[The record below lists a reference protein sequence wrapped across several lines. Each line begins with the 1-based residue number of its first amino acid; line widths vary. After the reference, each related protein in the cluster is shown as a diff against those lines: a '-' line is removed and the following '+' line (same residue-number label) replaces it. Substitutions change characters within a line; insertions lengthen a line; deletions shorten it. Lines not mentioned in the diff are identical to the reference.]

1 MRLTTGAAAL
11 TLALTAASARAD
23 APWMNPSLSP
33 DARADA
39 LEAKLDET
47 QKLSLLHGHFAL
59 AAYYGAFS
67 GSAPPPIPGAIG
79 SSGFVPGIAA
89 LAVPALQ
96 ETDGGLGVSDAMDE
110 AWNTGAT
117 PLPANLALAASFD
130 PALAH
135 ATGSI
140 AGQEAWRRGFN
151 VLLAGG
157 VNLTRDPRGGRN
169 FEYLGEDPYLA
180 GQLDGQIIAG
190 IQAQHVVATIKHFA
204 LNDKE
209 SNRYADDAHLNEA
222 SARESDLL
230 AFELA
235 IEGGAPASVM
245 CSYNLVGG
253 AYACGNAHLL
263 NDVLKHDWH
272 YPGWVMS
279 DWGAVHSVKDALA
292 GLDQESGEEFDA
304 QVFFDTPLADAV
316 KSGAVPQA
324 RIDGMV
330 HRILRSMFAVGLF
343 DHPPVKT
350 PIDYQADALSA
361 QHEEEEGLVLL
372 KNNDNLL
379 PLTKGTERV
388 AVIGGYANAGVLSG
402 GGSSQVIPDV
412 PAQLLPTVLM
422 GEGLADNHSSAVIDP
437 DAPLAAMHDLAPA
450 AQFRFDPGNY
460 PSSAARLAKWADV
473 VVVFARK
480 WQTESQDVPDLT
492 LPDGQDAM
500 IEDVAKA
507 NPHTIV
513 VLETGNPVQM
523 PWLDDV
529 AGVVEAWYP
538 GGNGGHAIANAL
550 FGAVD
555 PSGHL
560 PMTFPHDAA
569 QLPRPDL
576 SGLDAAPGQITST
589 DYDIEGAD
597 VGYRWYA
604 ARGLTPLF
612 PFGYGLSYTSF
623 GFSHLALSNQH
634 GLIASFDVTNTG
646 KLPGAAV
653 PQLYL
658 TARASQRTERLIG
671 FARISLA
678 PGETQHVSLTIDP
691 RLLADFDTN
700 ANDWRVDA
708 GVYDVALARSAAD
721 IAETAA
727 ISLPAARVAP

>member
-1 MRLTTGAAAL
+1 MALALAITAAAH
-11 TLALTAASARAD
+11 AD
-23 APWMNPSLSP
+23 TPWMNPALSP
-33 DARADA
+33 DARADE
-39 LEAKLDET
+39 LEAKMDQA

-59 AAYYGAFS
+59 AAYYGGFA
-67 GSAPPPIPGAIG
+67 GDAPPPIPGAIG

-89 LAVPALQ
+89 LGVPALQ

-117 PLPANLALAASFD
+117 PLPANLALASSFD

-135 ATGSI
+135 ATGAL
-140 AGQEAWRRGFN
+140 AGREAWQRGFN

-180 GQLDGQIIAG
+180 GLLDGQVISG
-190 IQAQHVVATIKHFA
+190 IQAQHVIATVKHFA

-209 SNRYADDAHLNEA
+209 SNRYADNALLGDA

-245 CSYNLVGG
+245 CAYNLVNS
-253 AYACGNAHLL
+253 AYACANAPLL
-263 NDVLKHDWH
+263 NGVLKGDWH

-279 DWGAVHSVKDALA
+279 DWGAVHAVSDALA
-292 GLDQESGEEFDA
+292 GLDQESGEEYDA
-304 QVFFDTPLADAV
+304 SVFFGAPLADAV
-316 KSGAVPQA
+316 KNGTVPQA
-324 RIDGMV
+324 RLDDMV

-350 PIDYQADALSA
+350 AIDYQADGLGA

-372 KNNDNLL
+372 KNDNIL
-379 PLTKGTERV
+379 PLAKGTERI

-412 PAQLLPTVLM
+412 PAQLLPTVFM
-422 GEGLADNHSSAVIDP
+422 GEGLAGNHTSAVIDP
-437 DAPLAAMHDLAPA
+437 DAPLAALRDLAPN

-460 PSSAARLAKWADV
+460 PAAAAQAAKWADMV
-473 VVVFARK
+473 IIFARK

-500 IEDVAKA
+500 IQAVAEA

-523 PWLDDV
+523 PWLNNV
-529 AGVVEAWYP
+529 AAVVEAWYP

-550 FGAVD
+550 FGVVN

-560 PMTFPHDAA
+560 PMTFPRDET
-569 QLPRPDL
+569 QLPRPAL

-589 DYDIEGAD
+589 DYNIEGAD

-604 ARGLTPLF
+604 AKGLTPLF

-623 GFSHLALSNQH
+623 SFSHLALSNQH
-634 GLIASFDVTNTG
+634 SLTASFDVTNTG
-646 KLPGAAV
+646 KLAGAAV

-658 TARASQRTERLIG
+658 TTRAGARTARLIG
-671 FARISLA
+671 FARITLA
-678 PGETQHVSLTIDP
+678 PGQSQHVSLTIDP
-691 RLLADFDTN
+691 RLLADFDTK
-700 ANDWRVDA
+700 ANDWHTDA
-708 GVYDVALARSAAD
+708 GAYGVALARSATD
-721 IAETAA
+721 IVETTT
-727 ISLPAARVAP
+727 ITLPAARIAP